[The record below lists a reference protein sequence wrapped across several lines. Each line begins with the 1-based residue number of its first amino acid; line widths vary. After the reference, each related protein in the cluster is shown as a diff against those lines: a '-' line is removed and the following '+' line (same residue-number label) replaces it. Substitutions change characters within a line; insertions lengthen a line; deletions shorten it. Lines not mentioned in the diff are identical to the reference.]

1 MVRKR
6 IRSVVQESLDYQ
18 LNWPIR
24 LRELSIRLQDKSYKM
39 AQEAIKLY
47 VDGSLSRD
55 AVMEVI
61 RLSGVSLS
69 RYVNPRKYLPYD
81 GDTEVINEIEDVI
94 IDDEEVVDDYVREVE
109 EEYVGQ
115 SVIRRLM
122 GHD

>member
-6 IRSVVQESLDYQ
+6 AREAMQELNHQ

-55 AVMEVI
+55 AVMEII

-69 RYVNPRKYLPYD
+69 RYVNPRKYLLYD
-81 GDTEVINEIEDVI
+81 GDTEVINETEDVI

-115 SVIRRLM
+115 GVIRRLM

>member
-6 IRSVVQESLDYQ
+6 VRSVVQESLDYQ

-55 AVMEVI
+55 AVMEII

-81 GDTEVINEIEDVI
+81 GDTEVINETEDVI

-115 SVIRRLM
+115 GVIKRLM

>member
-6 IRSVVQESLDYQ
+6 VRSIVQESPDYQ
-18 LNWPIR
+18 LNWPIK

-55 AVMEVI
+55 AVMEII

-81 GDTEVINEIEDVI
+81 GDTEVINETEDVI

-115 SVIRRLM
+115 GVIRRLM

>member
-6 IRSVVQESLDYQ
+6 IRSVVQESPDYQ

-81 GDTEVINEIEDVI
+81 GDTEVINETEDVV

-115 SVIRRLM
+115 GVIRRLM

>member
-6 IRSVVQESLDYQ
+6 AREAMQELNHQ

-55 AVMEVI
+55 AVMEII

-81 GDTEVINEIEDVI
+81 GDTEVINETEDVI

-115 SVIRRLM
+115 GVIRRLM